1 MNTRIFDAFSTREE
15 QVKDYMAGCGMKYG
29 MACTCGPSC
38 RCANCPMHRRN
49 GTDAKA
55 CDDSMRP
62 VISELSRENLQ
73 LFDEPLGEE
82 QNMDFFGMES
92 PSPNTTVPILPSETE
107 APMLGQLTQQQTRSH
122 QEPRSQRNPSITRI
136 SFGHGL
142 RHLSMTSEGTF
153 GRAMSGLSAL
163 SIDWENLDDF
173 DVEVD
178 HSAHINNAP
187 KDHTGH
193 RSSIRRSFLSTIGE
207 DGGITISFATKDKS
221 ADPNS

>member
-38 RCANCPMHRRN
+38 RCANCPLHRRN
-49 GTDAKA
+49 GVNANTDH
-55 CDDSMRP
+55 P
-62 VISELSRENLQ
+62 
-73 LFDEPLGEE
+73 
-82 QNMDFFGMES
+82 MES
-92 PSPNTTVPILPSETE
+92 AEPELPSENLLLFDDSLDDEQHMEYFDMGPTSPSKAAAIVPSAAGA
-107 APMLGQLTQQQTRSH
+107 APEQQHARVQSH
-122 QEPRSQRNPSITRI
+122 QEPLRSQGNPSITRI
-136 SFGHGL
+136 SFGNGL

-178 HSAHINNAP
+178 HSAHINNTP
-187 KDHTGH
+187 RDHASH
-193 RSSIRRSFLSTIGE
+193 RSSIRRSFLSSIGE
-207 DGGITISFATKDKS
+207 DGDASISFAS
-221 ADPNS
+221 GSVNS

>member
-38 RCANCPMHRRN
+38 RCANCPLHRRN
-49 GTDAKA
+49 GDTINTANPME
-55 CDDSMRP
+55 STIP
-62 VISELSRENLQ
+62 ELSGENLQ
-73 LFDEPLGEE
+73 LFDEPL
-82 QNMDFFGMES
+82 DDAHHMEYFDMGP
-92 PSPNTTVPILPSETE
+92 PSPNK
-107 APMLGQLTQQQTRSH
+107 APPATGATAGQQQARVQSY
-122 QEPRSQRNPSITRI
+122 QEPLRSQRNPSITRI
-136 SFGHGL
+136 SFGNGL

-178 HSAHINNAP
+178 HSAHINNTP
-187 KDHTGH
+187 KDHAGH
-193 RSSIRRSFLSTIGE
+193 RSSIRRSFLSSIGE
-207 DGGITISFATKDKS
+207 DGDASISFATKDMS
-221 ADPNS
+221 GSVNS

>member
-38 RCANCPMHRRN
+38 RCANCPLHHRN
-49 GTDAKA
+49 GVNANTDHPMESAV
-55 CDDSMRP
+55 P
-62 VISELSRENLQ
+62 ELSGENLQ
-73 LFDEPLGEE
+73 LFDEHLDDEHH
-82 QNMDFFGMES
+82 MEYFDMGPPS
-92 PSPNTTVPILPSETE
+92 PSKAAASVLPAAE
-107 APMLGQLTQQQTRSH
+107 AAPGQQHARVQSY
-122 QEPRSQRNPSITRI
+122 QEPLRSQRNPSATRI
-136 SFGHGL
+136 SFGNGL

-178 HSAHINNAP
+178 HSAHINNTP
-187 KDHTGH
+187 RDYDGR
-193 RSSIRRSFLSTIGE
+193 RSSIRRSFLSSIGE
-207 DGGITISFATKDKS
+207 DGDASISFATKDMSGS
-221 ADPNS
+221 ADS